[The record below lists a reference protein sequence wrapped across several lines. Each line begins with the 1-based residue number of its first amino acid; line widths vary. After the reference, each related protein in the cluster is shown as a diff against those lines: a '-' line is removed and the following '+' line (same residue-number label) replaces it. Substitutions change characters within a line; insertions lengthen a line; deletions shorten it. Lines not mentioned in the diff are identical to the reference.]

1 MPTSRKPTY
10 ETHCRNRVHGRHCML
25 SPLADWASM
34 LAASHILAEKMTFDG
49 ESLFWVM
56 VSQMTCDRDSR
67 KPFTT
72 GDDAHDAEEDLH
84 EPEAG
89 TIRDAL
95 PCAEKLIAC
104 TTHDGCRGVLQ
115 QFTGKIG
122 LRHVQG
128 VWTDRVPNLA
138 RCVDGCL
145 QRVRGPKLHARI
157 EQRRFSR
164 SCDGTLLSM
173 MDELPLRLDQIQT
186 SQHLR
191 CEIRKLSGRILDRYN
206 PRPDYQV
213 QLGVLEP
220 TLPHSMCLVILGR
233 GPLAIVLRR

>member
-1 MPTSRKPTY
+1 
-10 ETHCRNRVHGRHCML
+10 
-25 SPLADWASM
+25 M

-95 PCAEKLIAC
+95 PCA
-104 TTHDGCRGVLQ
+104 
-115 QFTGKIG
+115 
-122 LRHVQG
+122 
-128 VWTDRVPNLA
+128 
-138 RCVDGCL
+138 
-145 QRVRGPKLHARI
+145 
-157 EQRRFSR
+157 
-164 SCDGTLLSM
+164 
-173 MDELPLRLDQIQT
+173 
-186 SQHLR
+186 SQ
-191 CEIRKLSGRILDRYN
+191 Y
-206 PRPDYQV
+206 
-213 QLGVLEP
+213 
-220 TLPHSMCLVILGR
+220 MCLVILGR